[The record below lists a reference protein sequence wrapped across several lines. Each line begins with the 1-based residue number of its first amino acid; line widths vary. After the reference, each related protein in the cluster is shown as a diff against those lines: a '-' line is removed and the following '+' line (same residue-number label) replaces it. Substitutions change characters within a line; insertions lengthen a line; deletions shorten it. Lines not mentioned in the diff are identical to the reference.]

1 MTITEARQTLV
12 DLFSAFNTYLTPS
25 ERTALAMADLALKTI
40 DEMNTMLSSLENN
53 DEKGETEH
61 DT

>member
-12 DLFSAFNTYLTPS
+12 DLVSAFNTYLTPS

-40 DEMNTMLSSLENN
+40 DEMDTMLSALENN
-53 DEKGETEH
+53 EERSN
-61 DT
+61 